1 MHTFR
6 SIVSRPAAV
15 VAATVVLAS
24 SFAGSASAATYRSA
38 SGYQIT
44 PPSGWT
50 TNKGMMGSEVVFMG
64 PTREN
69 INVVSQA
76 VPRGTTLEKAR
87 ADSIVLLRRMMTGYK
102 VLGQGTTT
110 LGGSR
115 ALTLTSGY
123 QLGNP
128 PMKLRAF
135 QAFALRNGRLYV
147 FTCTGREATYARYAA
162 TFQKTMRTVRWTR

>member
-1 MHTFR
+1 MQTFR
-6 SIVSRPAAV
+6 SVATRPTAV

-24 SFAGSASAATYRSA
+24 SFAGGASAATYRSA
-38 SGYQIT
+38 NGYTIT
-44 PPSGWT
+44 PPAGWT

-87 ADSIVLLRRMMTGYK
+87 ADSIVLLRRMMAGYK
-102 VLGQGTTT
+102 VLGQGATT

-123 QLGNP
+123 QLGSP

-135 QAFALRNGRLYV
+135 QAFALRGNRLYV
-147 FTCTGREATYARYAA
+147 FTCTSREATYSRYTA
-162 TFQKTMRTVRWTR
+162 TFQKTMRSVRWTR